1 VFGEL
6 FSWFADCG
14 LADAFDCPVAFFDAA
29 FTPPL
34 LLVDVPWAAV

>member
-14 LADAFDCPVAFFDAA
+14 LVDVFDCVVAFFDAA
-29 FTPPL
+29 LPPL
-34 LLVDVPWAAV
+34 LMDVPWETVWA